1 MEDKKVLKEKELE
14 KVNGGD
20 FGLNFYLEQQ
30 GILKTGFFTES
41 KLNYCPMC
49 NAGFEEIGGLDSSEP
64 CPYFGKKLTFTLY
77 ESPQDK

>member
-30 GILKTGFFTES
+30 GILETGFFTES

-49 NAGFEEIGGLDSSEP
+49 NASFEEIGGLDPSEP
-64 CPYFGKKLTFTLY
+64 CPYCGKKLTFTLY